1 MANAKHNY
9 FVSFTYMD
17 NDNERQYGMTRY
29 ISSSEINCW
38 KDIDFMR
45 SQLEANFIAIGFVEP
60 NVCIINF
67 QKLGYKIEEE

>member
-1 MANAKHNY
+1 MMANAKYDY

-29 ISSSEINCW
+29 ISSNEINCW

-45 SQLEANFIAIGFVEP
+45 NQLEANFIAIGFIKP

-67 QKLGYKIEEE
+67 QKLGYKIEE

>member
-1 MANAKHNY
+1 MAFAKYDY

-29 ISSSEINCW
+29 VSSNEINCW
-38 KDIDFMR
+38 EDIDFMR
-45 SQLEANFIAIGFVEP
+45 NQLETNFIAIGFVEP

-67 QKLGYKIEEE
+67 QKLGYQIEK

>member
-1 MANAKHNY
+1 MANAKYDY

-29 ISSSEINCW
+29 ISSNEINCW

-45 SQLEANFIAIGFVEP
+45 RIKT
-60 NVCIINF
+60 
-67 QKLGYKIEEE
+67 QKEYP

>member
-1 MANAKHNY
+1 MANAKHDY

-29 ISSSEINCW
+29 ISSSEINCC

-45 SQLEANFIAIGFVEP
+45 SQLEANFIAIGFIEP
-60 NVCIINF
+60 NVCIISF
-67 QKLGYKIEEE
+67 QKLGYKIEE

>member
-1 MANAKHNY
+1 MANAKYDY

-17 NDNERQYGMTRY
+17 NNSERQYGMTRY
-29 ISSSEINCW
+29 VTSNEINCW

-45 SQLEANFIAIGFVEP
+45 SQLEANFIAIGFIEP

-67 QKLGYKIEEE
+67 QKLGYKIEE

>member
-1 MANAKHNY
+1 MANAKHDY

-29 ISSSEINCW
+29 ISSNEINCW

-67 QKLGYKIEEE
+67 QKLGCKIEE

>member
-1 MANAKHNY
+1 MAFAKYDY

-29 ISSSEINCW
+29 VSSSEINCW
-38 KDIDFMR
+38 EDIDSMR
-45 SQLEANFIAIGFVEP
+45 SQLEANFIAIGFIEP

-67 QKLGYKIEEE
+67 QKLGYKIEK